1 MGYKPF
7 VDHFDAW
14 LYVKLAHPWHGDIIV
29 IANANPHALRILLLF
44 AFLMVALQMKFKHP
58 YSKDIR
64 QGFNKSIPL

>member
-1 MGYKPF
+1 MLCKEQRKKTLYSSRQRF
-7 VDHFDAW
+7 VILTLIKGNLVCSALFW
-14 LYVKLAHPWHGDIIV
+14 S
-29 IANANPHALRILLLF
+29 ANALQLF